1 MTMELRAGQRWV
13 VWAETGTS
21 ANFAA
26 MLHIQAPVTLVAGD
40 PPRIGDYWL
49 AGRLGAGGQGVVYEA
64 YDSAGLRVA
73 IKMLHG
79 SDVGLLQREA
89 TAAQRISSFCT
100 ARLIDADLTGP
111 RPYLVSEYVE
121 GPSLGAAVRGG
132 RVFTPGDLHRLATGV
147 ATALTAIHDAGVI
160 HRDMKPDNVLLGP
173 DGPRVIDF
181 GLART
186 LEMSL
191 TATGLIS
198 GTPTYMAPEVFTGER
213 AGAPADVFAWGGIML
228 FAATGKD
235 PFKAETLGA
244 VMHQV
249 MSVEPD
255 LTCLPEQLRPLVH
268 AALRKDPL
276 QRPTAR
282 ALLLALIR
290 GDGRLDTARLLAE
303 GGRASHL
310 ATQAHDPGLGPLAEE
325 AYGLLSPAD
334 RELAAQVFL
343 RLVTVDEDGELSL
356 RRARL
361 SEFPEARGV
370 LRVFAY
376 LLEVDGDEVRLTR
389 PALPH
394 AWPRLRDWIEANRDG
409 LAVHRDILS
418 AARRWDDG
426 GRRDGDLLAGRSL
439 ENALQWA
446 ATGRR
451 DITLIR
457 FERDFLDA
465 GAALGRRRARR
476 TRMVSLAMAVLLV
489 VSLAATGVA
498 VWQSRVANDRFRMS
512 EAARIAAAAG
522 TIRATDP
529 RLGDLL
535 SVAAWRL
542 DPTPQTRKAMND
554 SLAKRE
560 TAMFQDPVT
569 GPDTLRTLSAD
580 SRILVSVGDGE
591 ARLWDV
597 VRRAQVKKLKLD
609 VTGTP
614 IDVALSPSG
623 AVLAILTGKGA
634 YAWDVKTGKARGAWR
649 FDKPIGGDDSD
660 GAAIR
665 FGTVDRYV
673 MVRGASADDTLWDLK
688 TGRDAKIPGVWGGAM
703 TPDGSAIFMQYR
715 DTKTIGRFALPGMKL
730 TGTRPAQEPCK
741 YCPGPLAVTKKG
753 WLLEVLPGWRLGAA
767 DLADQ
772 ENFTTT
778 AVIDI
783 GPTAWN
789 RGRVVLSHDDKL
801 LASATEKQIQLWG
814 GGTLLTTLTVGSASD
829 VTEWAAEAM
838 SPQPRFDPGGKVLR
852 YLSEDRVFSLDI
864 SALTGPADAEAT
876 TMAISPDGT
885 LSVENRG
892 GERGYNAYVRGAKG
906 RDLLLRGGLDGQ
918 FNLTGAAFSPDGKMI
933 ALSSF
938 EISEEGADDVTN
950 TTRLR
955 IHDTATRKEIKRLT
969 LSDVGE
975 GFLLGFSPDGSKVAV
990 QLSLSDDSTKSTLQ
1004 LWDWKAGRALW
1015 SAKLTR
1021 LTNVAFSPD
1030 GSRLAVLAQ
1039 EPRLLDT
1046 ATGKPA
1052 GAGLRAGGRTTSL
1065 AYAAFTRAGD
1075 LVTADNHGRLTVWN
1089 GDGSPRTVIRGTA
1102 GRPGAQLA
1110 VSPKEDLAAV
1120 VGADGKA
1127 RLYDLARG
1135 QSVGALLDDDRGSVQ
1150 QVAFTPDGTRL
1161 ITFDQDG
1168 LRHEYP
1174 VAPLAVAEAL
1184 CARFD
1189 RTLTEQEWTASL
1201 PDVAPVQVCGA
1212 R

>member
-1 MTMELRAGQRWV
+1 
-13 VWAETGTS
+13 
-21 ANFAA
+21 
-26 MLHIQAPVTLVAGD
+26 VTLVTGD
-40 PPRIGDYWL
+40 PARIGNYWL
-49 AGRLGAGGQGVVYEA
+49 AGRLGSGGQGVVYDA
-64 YDSAGLRVA
+64 YDSTGRRVA

-79 SDVGLLQREA
+79 TDVGLLQREV
-89 TAAQRISSFCT
+89 TAAQRVSSFCT
-100 ARLIDADLTGP
+100 AGLIEADLTGP

-121 GPSLGAAVRGG
+121 GPSLGDAVRDG
-132 RVFTPGDLHRLATGV
+132 RTFTPGELHRLATGI

-160 HRDMKPDNVLLGP
+160 HRDMKPDNVVLGP

-191 TATGLIS
+191 TASGLVS
-198 GTPTYMAPEVFTGER
+198 GTPTYMAPEVFTGQR

-255 LTCLPEQLRPLVH
+255 LTCLPESLRPLVH
-268 AALRKDPL
+268 AALRKDPME
-276 QRPTAR
+276 RPTAR
-282 ALLLALIR
+282 ALLLALIS

-310 ATQAHDPGLGPLAEE
+310 ATQARDPGLGPLAEE
-325 AYGLLSPAD
+325 AYGMLSPAD
-334 RELAAQVFL
+334 RDLATQVFL

-376 LLEVDGDEVRLTR
+376 LLEVNGDEVRLTR

-394 AWPRLRDWIEANRDG
+394 AWPRLRGWIEANRDG
-409 LAVHRDILS
+409 LAAHRDIMT

-426 GRRDGDLLAGRSL
+426 GRRDGDLLTGRSL
-439 ENALQWA
+439 EAALQWA

-457 FERDFLDA
+457 AERDFLNA
-465 GAALGRRRARR
+465 GSALGRRRARR
-476 TRMVSLAMAVLLV
+476 TRLVSLSLAVLLV
-489 VSLAATGVA
+489 ASLAATGVA

-512 EAARIAAAAG
+512 EAARIAAASG
-522 TIRATDP
+522 TVRATDP

-542 DPTPQTRKAMND
+542 DATPQTRKAMND

-580 SRILVSVGDGE
+580 SKTLVSVSGGE

-597 VRRAQVKKLKLD
+597 VRRVQVGKLRLD
-609 VTGTP
+609 VKGTP

-623 AVLAILTGKGA
+623 AVLAVLTGKGA
-634 YAWDVKTGKARGAWR
+634 YAWDVRTGKSRGAWK
-649 FDKPIGGDDSD
+649 FDKPIGGDESSQ
-660 GAAIR
+660 AAVR

-673 MVRGASADDTLWDLK
+673 MVRRDSPADTLWDLK
-688 TGRDAKIPGVWGGAM
+688 TGRNAKAPGSWNGAM

-715 DTKTIGRFALPGMKL
+715 DNKTIGRFALPSLKL
-730 TGTRPAQEPCK
+730 TGTRAAQEPCE
-741 YCPGPLAVTKKG
+741 YCSEPLAVTKKG
-753 WLLEVLPGWRLGAA
+753 WLLEVLPGRRLGLA

-778 AVIDI
+778 TVIDI
-783 GPTAWN
+783 GPATWN
-789 RGRVVLSHDDKL
+789 QGRVTFSHDEKL

-814 GGTLLTTLTVGSASD
+814 EGMLLTTLTVGSASD
-829 VTEWAAEAM
+829 TITEWAAEAM

-864 SALTGPADAEAT
+864 SALSGPGDPES
-876 TMAISPDGT
+876 TMAALSPDGT
-885 LSVENRG
+885 TSVELRG
-892 GERGYNAYVRGAKG
+892 GDRGTDAYVRDAER
-906 RDLLLRGGLDGQ
+906 RDLLLRGGIDSQ
-918 FNLTGAAFSPDGKMI
+918 FAFTGAAYSPDGRTI
-933 ALSSF
+933 ALSTF
-938 EISEEGADDVTN
+938 EIAEVGADDVTN

-955 IHDTATRKEIKRLT
+955 IHDAATRKEIKRIT
-969 LSDVGE
+969 VSDVGE
-975 GFLLGFSPDGSKVAV
+975 GFLMGFSPDGGKVAI

-1015 SAKLTR
+1015 SAELTR
-1021 LTNVAFSPD
+1021 LTDVAFSPD
-1030 GSRLAVLAQ
+1030 GTRLAVLAQ
-1039 EPRLLDT
+1039 EPRLLDA

-1052 GAGLRAGGRTTSL
+1052 GAGLRASGRTTSL
-1065 AYAAFTRAGD
+1065 VNGAFTRSGE
-1075 LVTADNHGRLTVWN
+1075 LVTADSRGRLAVWN
-1089 GDGSPRTVIRGTA
+1089 REGSPRTVVAGT
-1102 GRPGAQLA
+1102 PGSPTAPLA
-1110 VSPKEDLAAV
+1110 VSPKEDLAAL
-1120 VGADGKA
+1120 VGGDGKV
-1127 RLYDLARG
+1127 RLYDLTRG
-1135 QSVGALLDDDRGSVQ
+1135 QYVGATLDDDRGAVQ
-1150 QVAFTPDGTRL
+1150 RVAFTPDGARL
-1161 ITFDQDG
+1161 ITFDQQG

-1174 VAPLAVAEAL
+1174 VGPSAVANAL
-1184 CARFD
+1184 CARFGH
-1189 RTLTEQEWTASL
+1189 TLTEQEWTANL
-1201 PDVAPVQVCGA
+1201 PGVAPVAVCG
-1212 R
+1212 